1 MTVEPDRITS
11 GGKVCPNTVV
21 YFTCVVY
28 NVRVLQWLRNGTEQ
42 IAQFT
47 NQDMPSTE
55 PEVVGP
61 FMIYLN
67 NSDNDGANNLNVTST
82 LVGPAS
88 GFQSGDRIFCPDNTG
103 DPLILDFT
111 SEFNLTL
118 YYCLV

>member
-11 GGKVCPNTVV
+11 GGKVCPDTAVRFN
-21 YFTCVVY
+21 CVAY
-28 NVRVLQWLRNGTEQ
+28 NVRVLQWLNGTEE

-55 PEVVGP
+55 PEVIGP

-67 NSDNDGANNLNVTST
+67 SSENDGQNNLNMTST

-88 GFQSGDRIFCPDNTG
+88 AFQSGDRISCPDNTG
-103 DPLILDFT
+103 DPLTLNFI
-111 SEFNLTL
+111 SEFKPSLFSL
-118 YYCLV
+118 I